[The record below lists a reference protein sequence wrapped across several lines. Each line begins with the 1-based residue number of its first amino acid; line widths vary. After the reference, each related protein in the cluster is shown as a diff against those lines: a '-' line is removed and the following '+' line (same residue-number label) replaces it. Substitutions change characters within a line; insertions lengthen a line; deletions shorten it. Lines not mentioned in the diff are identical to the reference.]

1 MAEKRRTSKKKEQ
14 INLPLL
20 LTVLAICVV
29 IIVVIAVVTG
39 KNDEG
44 NDTDSDPVSDLVD
57 ESTASN
63 ANDSHDDDTAD
74 VKKDTDS
81 DDVTVDTVIDDTSE
95 SDTADSDDDDSDE
108 SSGFEYTVGTETE
121 TKKTDNGQISII
133 YPTIIDPDGE
143 SDRAELLNSM
153 IKAYMDQ
160 MFKYDGVSS
169 TGGEY
174 TYEITDT
181 ITAFSNDEF
190 ASIIVKG
197 QYYIEDTSNPTIFTY
212 TINCDIKSTDIVA
225 SSELIYDFSKIRE
238 LFLNG
243 KFKLKEGNSDL
254 LDETNYEDMIMEYRS
269 EYGIYPNVYFTED
282 SFGMI
287 IDLVYTLGGYAM
299 FEIPYSYVED
309 YVFCPC
315 E

>member
-81 DDVTVDTVIDDTSE
+81 DNVTVDTVIDDTSE
-95 SDTADSDDDDSDE
+95 SDTADSDADDSDE

-269 EYGIYPNVYFTED
+269 EYGIYPNVYFTAD

>member
-1 MAEKRRTSKKKEQ
+1 MAEKRRNSKKKEQ

-20 LTVLAICVV
+20 LTVLAVCVV
-29 IIVVIAVVTG
+29 VIVVIAVMTG
-39 KNDEG
+39 KEG
-44 NDTDSDPVSDLVD
+44 EGKDTDKEPVSDLVD
-57 ESTASN
+57 NSTVSN
-63 ANDSHDDDTAD
+63 TKDSGDADTSD
-74 VKKDTDS
+74 TKKDPDS
-81 DDVTVDTVIDDTSE
+81 DDATVGTVTDDTSE
-95 SDTADSDDDDSDE
+95 TEANDSETEDSDE

-143 SDRAELLNSM
+143 SDRAELLNDM

-169 TGGEY
+169 AGGEY

-181 ITAFSNDEF
+181 ITAVSTDDF

-197 QYYIEDTSNPTIFTY
+197 QYYIEDTPNPTVFTY
-212 TINCDIKSTDIVA
+212 TINCDVKSTDIVP
-225 SSELIYDFSKIRE
+225 SSELIYDFSKIKE
-238 LFLNG
+238 MFLDG

-282 SFGMI
+282 SFGMV

-299 FEIPYSYVED
+299 FEIPYSYVTD